1 MQTRQA
7 LSKSP
12 LAAVE
17 SRHVRDGSRQISFE
31 GTLLAK
37 VSSERPGT
45 SRWTEMRLF
54 KTAGGS
60 YVLEKVGRSVM
71 THMPGC
77 PRIIGRIPR
86 FQEAHPGE
94 EPENGFWFDDCV
106 PEEYDFTQLLSEE
119 DRFWAVI
126 ADQPD
131 RVVEALYRKK
141 EGSRYLP
148 RISLDLLEQAAAVD
162 PLLGDAYLIEKIS

>member
-1 MQTRQA
+1 M
-7 LSKSP
+7 
-12 LAAVE
+12 
-17 SRHVRDGSRQISFE
+17 
-31 GTLLAK
+31 
-37 VSSERPGT
+37 SSERPAHPAG
-45 SRWTEMRLF
+45 RRCALF

-94 EPENGFWFDDCV
+94 EPEYGFWFDDCV

-119 DRFWAVI
+119 GPFLAVI

-131 RVVEALYRKK
+131 RVVEASIERRKVPATCPASALTFW
-141 EGSRYLP
+141 SRRRRSIPYW
-148 RISLDLLEQAAAVD
+148 
-162 PLLGDAYLIEKIS
+162 